1 MYVYRF
7 LNKNDDII
15 YIGKTINLNNR
26 QKSHIHLP
34 KECYDECIKI
44 QYIKLDNQDEMS
56 IYERYLINIYNPK
69 YNTQYNNQSTFCFEL
84 PNKEW
89 KDYNNEFSDINMGE
103 LIIYKFIPNLT
114 DGELGKLYK
123 LLTKSV
129 DGILIKGDSFR
140 SNPMN
145 KYDISKFLNIEIK
158 ATERFIKRLTGLG
171 IMYKSLHKG
180 CNCYRISNEIIK
192 I

>member
-7 LNKNDDII
+7 KDSEGNII
-15 YIGKTINLNNR
+15 YIGKAEDLKSRLNHHN
-26 QKSHIHLP
+26 HLP
-34 KECYDECIKI
+34 TECYDEINLIEYSKF
-44 QYIKLDNQDEMS
+44 NNSDEMS